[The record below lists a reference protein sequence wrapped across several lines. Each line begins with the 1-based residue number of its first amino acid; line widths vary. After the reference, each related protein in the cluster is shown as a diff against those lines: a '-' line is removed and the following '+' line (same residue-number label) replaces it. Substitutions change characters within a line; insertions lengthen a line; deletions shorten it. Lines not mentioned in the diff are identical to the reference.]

1 MHFIYF
7 YSIFLG
13 YCLQIKLLIYDN
25 YYEKCLAK
33 TVFKDC
39 QRQLHSRI
47 HSSFLIT
54 VVNCKH
60 LFQSSSME
68 ILPLACPLEST
79 ATESKRGDQALSL
92 TVCMHEECKMSTHM
106 LHSSTNTSD
115 TPLSISVHVC
125 VSQWHITMMY
135 SLRRKA
141 RLRYKAVT
149 GAVPY
154 VLKLKGTSWYLIH
167 PKMSLALLKYILLPE
182 VYIIEPFET
191 FHSIDSFFLIAFID
205 IFTLV

>member
-47 HSSFLIT
+47 YSSFLIT

-135 SLRRKA
+135 TLRRKVQSCHWGSTLSA
-141 RLRYKAVT
+141 KAKRYIL
-149 GAVPY
+149 VPY
-154 VLKLKGTSWYLIH
+154 SPQNVISTLKVHITTWSVHNRTFWDL
-167 PKMSLALLKYILLPE
+167 SL
-182 VYIIEPFET
+182 
-191 FHSIDSFFLIAFID
+191 HWQFFLIAFID